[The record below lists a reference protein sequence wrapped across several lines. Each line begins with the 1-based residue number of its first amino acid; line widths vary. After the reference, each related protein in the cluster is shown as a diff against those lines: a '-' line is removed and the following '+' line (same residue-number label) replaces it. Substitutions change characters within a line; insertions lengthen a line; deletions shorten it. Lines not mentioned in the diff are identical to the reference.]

1 MSTTPAN
8 ADRRQDHPLAVEYV
22 PLDAIRPHPHN
33 ARQGDL
39 GAIGE
44 SIRVNGV
51 YRPVI
56 VQRSTGHILAG
67 NHTAKAMAQ
76 AGRAEAPVVYLDV
89 DDAEALRI
97 LLADNRTAD
106 LGDYDGAALVD
117 LLRTLP
123 DLEGTGYDGDDLDDL
138 LDDLEPLT
146 PDDTEDPEPAAPR
159 LCQAC
164 GYNTTDNPDGLASWD
179 PSIHPNR

>member
-1 MSTTPAN
+1 MATPAN
-8 ADRRQDHPLAVEYV
+8 ADRRQDHPLTVEYV
-22 PLDAIRPHPHN
+22 PADAITPHPRN

-67 NHTAKAMAQ
+67 NHTAQAMRQ
-76 AGRAEAPVVYLDV
+76 AGRAEVPVVYLDV
-89 DDAEALRI
+89 DDREALRI

-106 LGDYDGAALVD
+106 LGDYDGGALVD
-117 LLRTLP
+117 LLRSLP

-138 LDDLEPLT
+138 LKGLEPFESE
-146 PDDTEDPEPAAPR
+146 DADPEPAPPR

-164 GYNTTDNPDGLASWD
+164 GYNTTDNPDGLAPWD
-179 PSIHPNR
+179 PSIHPTR